1 MEKETLLTGLKK
13 ELGEPAANGY
23 LGDTGVTMRTLEKYV
38 DAIFPTITS
47 DEMADEA
54 FYKSHAG
61 VVKAMGGQMR
71 FEQAEF
77 AKNYKPKPEPP
88 VPPVPPVPPTGEGN
102 ELYEDFKK
110 RLESLEKERENERK
124 TFAVEKMRSEVI
136 KKSGELNVSNKNLW
150 EDAVGMVPYTDDMDV
165 KGMEAKA
172 KEFYEAKL
180 KSYFG
185 EGASPY
191 GGGGGV
197 PPQDDKAL
205 DEFFRMK
212 SLEGKFPKK
221 E

>member
-77 AKNYKPKPEPP
+77 AKNYKPKQEPTVPPP
-88 VPPVPPVPPTGEGN
+88 VDKKEP
-102 ELYEDFKK
+102 YEDFKK
-110 RLESLEKERENERK
+110 RLEALEKERENERK

-172 KEFYEAKL
+172 KELYEAKL

>member
-1 MEKETLLTGLKK
+1 MSGVSTQSSWRSFRVVRRETLSK
-13 ELGEPAANGY
+13 
-23 LGDTGVTMRTLEKYV
+23 GVTGFTLYPT
-38 DAIFPTITS
+38 DAGPVAPYLPGQGVSVRATVPEAGFLTS
-47 DEMADEA
+47 HPFALT
-54 FYKSHAG
+54 HASS
-61 VVKAMGGQMR
+61 
-71 FEQAEF
+71 
-77 AKNYKPKPEPP
+77 PEDN
-88 VPPVPPVPPTGEGN
+88 T
-102 ELYEDFKK
+102 L
-110 RLESLEKERENERK
+110 